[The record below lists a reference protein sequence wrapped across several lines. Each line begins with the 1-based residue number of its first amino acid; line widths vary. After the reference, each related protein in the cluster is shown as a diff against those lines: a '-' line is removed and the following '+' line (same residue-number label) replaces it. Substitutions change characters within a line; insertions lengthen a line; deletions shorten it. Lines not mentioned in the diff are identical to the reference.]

1 MRALN
6 IIICQT
12 ERAEDR
18 CWEHRG
24 KDWTIRAGTGSFQN
38 HGTGFFLQRLQQM
51 CHQYSDFR
59 LLPLAWWANEIFF
72 LRASNIW
79 LFVIAATRSSYILA
93 EHFLEGGIQQCSYHL
108 HDKVKDAPTCSIPIS
123 FNSSYSPPCTY
134 LSIKAY
140 IISEAMTFIN
150 VAASRCKE
158 FL

>member
-12 ERAEDR
+12 ERAKDR

-24 KDWTIRAGTGSFQN
+24 KDWTTRAGTESFQN
-38 HGTGFFLQRLQQM
+38 HGTGFFLQRK
-51 CHQYSDFR
+51 YAINTVISDFCLWHGEQMR
-59 LLPLAWWANEIFF
+59 FF